1 MEHILLI
8 EMTGNEFEQY
18 FTDKLQRYSLVLS
31 QNAYEGNGDF
41 ETKATNQLNNLLP
54 NGIQTSGHYFF
65 NINNELENI
74 GYLWIKKDN
83 EKKSAFLYEI
93 YILSEFRNMGYG
105 TITIKK
111 IEEWMREHELLF
123 LKLHVFGNNN
133 EARKLYERIGFEVAG
148 VNMIKQ
154 VE

>member
-1 MEHILLI
+1 MKHILLI
-8 EMTGNEFEQY
+8 EMTRHEFEQY
-18 FTDKLQRYSLVLS
+18 FTDKIQRYSLVLS
-31 QNAYEGNGDF
+31 QNDYEVNGDF

-74 GYLWIKKDN
+74 GCLWIEKDN
-83 EKKSAFLYEI
+83 AKKSAFLYEI

-105 TITIKK
+105 TITMKK

-123 LKLHVFGNNN
+123 LKLHVFGSNN